1 MTICPICKTKLLP
14 IVYGVVSPK
23 MLDLQDQGK
32 ILIGMDDTSKVNS
45 FCPLCEEAYAD
56 FTDMPKN

>member
-14 IVYGVVSPK
+14 IIYGVVSPK
-23 MLDLQDQGK
+23 MLDMQDQGK
-32 ILIGMDDTSKVNS
+32 ILIGLDNTSKVNS